1 MANKTTATLNK
12 GIKINKPDN
21 QAAPAGFAKL
31 SVHHIL
37 VNFLGA
43 QVLVSAW
50 LKYITPHFPEVEF
63 STSSYSELIIFYS
76 IMIFPIIW
84 YRM

>member
-1 MANKTTATLNK
+1 MMDWNEIIFSFACPEWEKKDGCYPTFFNFDKKFMANKTTATPSK
-12 GIKINKPDN
+12 GITINKPVN

-37 VNFLGA
+37 VIFLGT

-50 LKYITPHFPEVEF
+50 LK
-63 STSSYSELIIFYS
+63 
-76 IMIFPIIW
+76 
-84 YRM
+84 

>member
-1 MANKTTATLNK
+1 MGAIQLFYFDKKFMTNKTTATLNK
-12 GIKINKPDN
+12 GTTINKPDN

-37 VNFLGA
+37 VNFLGT

-50 LKYITPHFPEVEF
+50 LK
-63 STSSYSELIIFYS
+63 
-76 IMIFPIIW
+76 
-84 YRM
+84 

>member
-12 GIKINKPDN
+12 GITINKPLN

-37 VNFLGA
+37 VIFLGT
-43 QVLVSAW
+43 QVLVSA
-50 LKYITPHFPEVEF
+50 
-63 STSSYSELIIFYS
+63 
-76 IMIFPIIW
+76 
-84 YRM
+84 

>member
-1 MANKTTATLNK
+1 MGAIPLFYFDKKFMANKTTATLNK
-12 GIKINKPDN
+12 GIKINKQVN

-37 VNFLGA
+37 VIFLGT

-50 LKYITPHFPEVEF
+50 LK
-63 STSSYSELIIFYS
+63 
-76 IMIFPIIW
+76 
-84 YRM
+84 

>member
-12 GIKINKPDN
+12 SIKINKLVN

-37 VNFLGA
+37 VIFLGT
-43 QVLVSAW
+43 QVLVSA
-50 LKYITPHFPEVEF
+50 
-63 STSSYSELIIFYS
+63 
-76 IMIFPIIW
+76 
-84 YRM
+84 